1 MFNRREFLMRA
12 LKGTSLLAV
21 GSVVPQFLAD
31 TARAAEAGKDT
42 VLVVVELSGGND
54 GLNTV
59 IPYGDDLYY
68 KARPTLRLKK
78 EQVIRVD
85 DHIGLHPGLSGFQQL
100 LNQGQLAVVQ
110 GVGYPNPD
118 RSHFESMDIWQS
130 GDPKRKTYTGW
141 IGRSVSELQDKR
153 GNIPVMHVGA
163 KGTPLAVQGGP
174 AGVVSLS
181 NLQSFRLTLDS
192 SDAKQRSA
200 RKKLIEDLSQVTEPG
215 DKNGL
220 LAFVRRRELQTY
232 TTLDQLK
239 EVLAGTRGKPAIGD
253 GLPDIGANF
262 FAPNQL
268 QGKMQLIARLIQK
281 GLGTRVFY
289 VALDGF
295 DTHANQETQ
304 QSRLFN
310 ELSSA
315 VSNFFNV
322 LKGSRHDQRV
332 LVMTFSEFGRRVQEN
347 GGRGTDHGA
356 ASCLFVAG
364 PAVKGGP
371 VGTHPS
377 LSDLDAGDLKY
388 HTDFRRVYATLLD
401 RWLHCDSKLVL
412 GERFELLDFLKEK
425 S

>member
-1 MFNRREFLMRA
+1 MFNRREFLMRT
-12 LKGTSLLAV
+12 LQGSSLLAV
-21 GSVVPQFLAD
+21 GSVVPQFLAN
-31 TARAAEAGKDT
+31 TARAAEVGKDT

-59 IPYGDDLYY
+59 IPHGDDLYH
-68 KARPTLRLKK
+68 KARPTLRFKK
-78 EQVIRVD
+78 DQVIRVD
-85 DHIGLHPGLSGFQQL
+85 DHIGLHPGLTGFRQL
-100 LNQGQLAVVQ
+100 LDKGELAILQ

-118 RSHFESMDIWQS
+118 RSHFESMDVWQS
-130 GDPKRKTYTGW
+130 ADPKRKIGTGW
-141 IGRSVSELQDKR
+141 IGRSVPELQDKR
-153 GNIPVMHVGA
+153 GNIPVMHIGP

-181 NLQSFRLTLDS
+181 NLRSFRLTLNT
-192 SDAKQRSA
+192 SDPNQRYT
-200 RKKLIEDLSQVTEPG
+200 RKKLIEDLAKVSQPD
-215 DKNGL
+215 DKGSL

-239 EVLAGTRGKPAIGD
+239 EVLSGTPGAAANTD
-253 GLPDIGANF
+253 GLPDLGNQF

-268 QGKMQLIARLIQK
+268 QAKMQLIARLIQK

-295 DTHANQETQ
+295 DTHSNQETEQ
-304 QSRLFN
+304 RRLFG
-310 ELSSA
+310 ELSNA
-315 VSNFFNV
+315 VSNFFNT
-322 LKGSRHDQRV
+322 LKGSKHDERG

-347 GGRGTDHGA
+347 GSRGTDHGA
-356 ASCLFVAG
+356 ASCMFVAG
-364 PAVKGGP
+364 PAVKGGL
-371 VGTHPS
+371 VGKHPS

-412 GERFELLDFLKEK
+412 GERFEPVDFLKGK